1 MNKKKKVNM
10 HKLYCLLQLVQEN
23 LDDLKVT
30 NQKAVKLKNDIAEFC
45 ELINDEVANTATIQK
60 STYFPEI
67 TKKIDTIMRSNFDEK
82 M

>member
-10 HKLYCLLQLVQEN
+10 HKIYCLLQLVQEN

>member
-67 TKKIDTIMRSNFDEK
+67 TKKIDTIMRANFDEK

>member
-30 NQKAVKLKNDIAEFC
+30 DPKAVKLKNDIAEFC
-45 ELINDEVANTATIQK
+45 ELINDEVADTYTIQK
-60 STYFPEI
+60 STYFQNI
-67 TKKIDTIMRSNFDEK
+67 TAKIDTIMRINFNDE

>member
-30 NQKAVKLKNDIAEFC
+30 NQKAIRLKNDIAEFC
-45 ELINDEVANTATIQK
+45 EFINDEVADTYTIQK
-60 STYFPEI
+60 STYFQEI
-67 TKKIDTIMRSNFDEK
+67 TKKIDTIMRVNFNDE

>member
-30 NQKAVKLKNDIAEFC
+30 NQKAIRLKDNIAEFC
-45 ELINDEVANTATIQK
+45 ELINDEVADTATIQK
-60 STYFPEI
+60 STYFQEM
-67 TKKIDTIMRSNFDEK
+67 TNKINCIIRNNFDEN

>member
-30 NQKAVKLKNDIAEFC
+30 DPKAVKLKNDIAEFC
-45 ELINDEVANTATIQK
+45 ELINNEVADTYTVQK
-60 STYFPEI
+60 STYFQNI
-67 TKKIDTIMRSNFDEK
+67 TAKIDTIMRINFNEE

>member
-30 NQKAVKLKNDIAEFC
+30 DPRAIKFKNDMSDYC
-45 ELINDEVANTATIQK
+45 ELINNQVANTYTIQK
-60 STYFPEI
+60 STYFQEI
-67 TKKIDTIMRSNFDEK
+67 TKKIDTIMRANFNDE

>member
-30 NQKAVKLKNDIAEFC
+30 DPKAVKLKNDIAEFC
-45 ELINDEVANTATIQK
+45 ELINNEVADTYTIQK
-60 STYFPEI
+60 STYFQDL
-67 TKKIDTIMRSNFDEK
+67 TKKIDTIMRVNFNEE

>member
-30 NQKAVKLKNDIAEFC
+30 DPKAVKLKNDISEFC
-45 ELINDEVANTATIQK
+45 ELINNEVANTYTVQK
-60 STYFPEI
+60 STYFQGI
-67 TKKIDTIMRSNFDEK
+67 TAKIDTIMRSNFNEE

>member
-30 NQKAVKLKNDIAEFC
+30 DPKAVKLKNDIAEFC
-45 ELINDEVANTATIQK
+45 ELINDEVADTYTIQK
-60 STYFPEI
+60 STYFQNI
-67 TKKIDTIMRSNFDEK
+67 TAKIDTIMRVNFNDE

>member
-10 HKLYCLLQLVQEN
+10 HKIYCLLQLVQEN

-67 TKKIDTIMRSNFDEK
+67 TKKIDTIMRANFDEK

>member
-30 NQKAVKLKNDIAEFC
+30 DPKAVKLKNNIAEFC
-45 ELINDEVANTATIQK
+45 ELINNEVADTYTVQK
-60 STYFPEI
+60 STYFQNI
-67 TKKIDTIMRSNFDEK
+67 TAKIDTIMRVNFNDE

>member
-1 MNKKKKVNM
+1 MNKEKKVNM

-45 ELINDEVANTATIQK
+45 ELINDEVADTYTIQK

-67 TKKIDTIMRSNFDEK
+67 TKKIDTIMRANFDEK

>member
-30 NQKAVKLKNDIAEFC
+30 NQKAIRLKDNIAEFC
-45 ELINDEVANTATIQK
+45 ELINDEVAETYTVQK
-60 STYFPEI
+60 STYFHEI
-67 TKKIDTIMRSNFDEK
+67 THKIDAIMRANFDEK

>member
-30 NQKAVKLKNDIAEFC
+30 NQKAIRLKNDIAEFC
-45 ELINDEVANTATIQK
+45 ELINDKVAETYTVQK
-60 STYFPEI
+60 STYFHEI
-67 TKKIDTIMRSNFDEK
+67 TYKIDAIMRSNFDEK

>member
-30 NQKAVKLKNDIAEFC
+30 DPKAVKLKNDIAEFC
-45 ELINDEVANTATIQK
+45 ELINDEVADTYTIQK
-60 STYFPEI
+60 STYFQNI
-67 TKKIDTIMRSNFDEK
+67 TAKIDTIMRVNFNEE

>member
-30 NQKAVKLKNDIAEFC
+30 NQKAIRLKNDIAEFC
-45 ELINDEVANTATIQK
+45 ELINNEVANTYTVQK
-60 STYFPEI
+60 STYFQNI
-67 TKKIDTIMRSNFDEK
+67 TAKIDTIMRANFNDE

>member
-30 NQKAVKLKNDIAEFC
+30 NQKAIKLKDNISEFC
-45 ELINDEVANTATIQK
+45 ELINDEVADTYTIQK
-60 STYFPEI
+60 STYFQEI
-67 TKKIDTIMRSNFDEK
+67 TKKIDTIMRVNFNDE